1 MPVEFLAA
9 HESDSSGPKKRR
21 FKKGTKSILDSTPAT
36 SQDVNVFEWTFVGAD
51 EASCGYSEAC
61 VSACR
66 RRVVS
71 EFVDGGLSMIVALT
85 CKRARDAVTQE
96 LVRRRSRMTTSIKI
110 ALASKSVL
118 NMAMYDRV
126 LCAGFRPLLKMD
138 DHVVD
143 VIVENACVDVALRF
157 LLHIDPTSGRRR
169 VELRDLVSKCA
180 FFGRVDI
187 LDVLHRRLEDV
198 SSHVSAASKLLL
210 SVHDSHLDENTQDRT
225 PFNPNNGTIEVTTL
239 RITRKHR
246 ICAAVSSATRYLFNT
261 YILPAAR
268 GGRFE
273 TLRWLTGV
281 VCDSHPE
288 MQLSELI
295 EELFQFENGGPASRM
310 LTEACCSVAPVSFM
324 RSMHSFL
331 KQGGRSAADDM
342 MWWCVEMGIPQS
354 GDVVGRTIVEI
365 ARVSYG
371 ATTLHDLAITL
382 VNRSAATEALHLRRT
397 AHRSNRRC
405 SLTHMC
411 QARSVEAAMWID
423 HEARSPSGWCRGV
436 FSEADARQ
444 ELFDLNFDLPVGSAA
459 VCSVNGGSILT
470 TAAAI
475 VVAHVRPSLFCSQGL
490 DASDV
495 LCDAWMRIATAA
507 SMCVLKS
514 GPLSSETK
522 RWIDDVSRMTRKEYP
537 KVIQCATQCLRRMLT
552 HSTLPDGVSSSVL
565 EEVVQDLESKTSCRE
580 SV

>member
-1 MPVEFLAA
+1 MPVEFSTA
-9 HESDSSGPKKRR
+9 HESVSSVPKKPR
-21 FKKGTKSILDSTPAT
+21 FKRVGTSICDSTPSA
-36 SQDVNVFEWTFVGAD
+36 SKPVNVFEWTFVGAD

-71 EFVDGGLSMIVALT
+71 EFVDCGLSMTVALT
-85 CKRARDAVTQE
+85 CRRARDAVTQE
-96 LVRRRSRMTTSIKI
+96 LVRRRARMTTSIKT

-126 LCAGFRPLLKMD
+126 LCVGFRSLLKMD

-157 LLHIDPTSGRRR
+157 LLHVDPTSGRRR

-198 SSHVSAASKLLL
+198 SSHVFAACKLLL
-210 SVHDSHLDENTQDRT
+210 SVRDSRLEENTQERT

-288 MQLSELI
+288 MRLTDLI
-295 EELFQFENGGPASRM
+295 EQLFHFENGGPASRM
-310 LTEACCSVAPVSFM
+310 LTEACCSIAPVSFV
-324 RSMHSFL
+324 RGMHSFL
-331 KQGGRSAADDM
+331 EQGGRSAADDM
-342 MWWCVEMGIPQS
+342 MWWCIEMGIPQS
-354 GDVVGRTIVEI
+354 GDVVGRTIAEI
-365 ARVSYG
+365 ARLSYG

-382 VNRSAATEALHLRRT
+382 AKRSAATEALHLRRT
-397 AHRSNRRC
+397 AHSSDRRC
-405 SLTHMC
+405 SLTYMC

-444 ELFDLNFDLPVGSAA
+444 QLFDLNFDLPVGSAA
-459 VCSVNGGSILT
+459 VCSVDGGSILT
-470 TAAAI
+470 SAAAI
-475 VVAHVRPSLFCSQGL
+475 VVAHVRPSLFCNQGL

-514 GPLSSETK
+514 GPLSAETR
-522 RWIDDVSRMTRKEYP
+522 RWIDEVSRMTRKEYP
-537 KVIQCATQCLRRMLT
+537 NVIQRATQCLRHMST
-552 HSTLPDGVSSSVL
+552 HSTLPDGVSSSVV
-565 EEVVQDLESKTSCRE
+565 EEVLQDLESTTACRA